1 MARVPAFLDSLGFT
15 KLSLHLDTMKFEVRS
30 TKSETNSTFQL
41 FNAQNR
47 DGVGES
53 GNSCLDHLDFGHWD
67 LPFDLAQGGE
77 PFDSAQ
83 GRESVERSFDSA
95 QDRELVER
103 LVEPFRI
110 WKFGFR
116 L

>member
-53 GNSCLDHLDFGHWD
+53 GNSCLDHLDFGHWN

-83 GRESVERSFDSA
+83 DRESFDSA
-95 QDRELVER
+95 QDREPVER

-110 WKFGFR
+110 
-116 L
+116 